1 MHQATIITTGGKNL
15 PIYFGMVTLLDLEE
29 EGIDIADLGDPTAPG
44 KIGKIL
50 KLLYFGFRE
59 GHRMEGKDFDADI
72 RDIARLLDSDDTL
85 LNRCIDIFQKA
96 MPETEGNA
104 QPQAT
109 AKTKRR

>member
-1 MHQATIITTGGKNL
+1 MIQTGGKNL

-59 GHRMEGKDFDADI
+59 GHRMEGKDFAADI

-85 LNRCIDIFQKA
+85 LNRCIEVFQKA
-96 MPETEGNA
+96 MPDTEGNA
-104 QPQAT
+104 KPQA
-109 AKTKRR
+109 ATKLKSR